1 MFVRSSI
8 LGDSVSGDASL
19 HRCSDYLL
27 SKIVNHDHCLCLR
40 SNIRPHRGLI
50 ALISDQHFPR
60 DPSVRYSG
68 TKVWK
73 QMRFSKTI
81 VVAGMINPPM
91 LLCAR

>member
-40 SNIRPHRGLI
+40 SNIRLHRGLI

-68 TKVWK
+68 TKRNVIDMQK
-73 QMRFSKTI
+73 SIEK
-81 VVAGMINPPM
+81 
-91 LLCAR
+91 LLV